1 MRWYVGHDCVTT
13 RGGLDSEPTSV
24 VQVTSPARQGAPM
37 HEGRAAPSGKG
48 LEPTYTGGAAAS
60 VVRARFRGLAG

>member
-1 MRWYVGHDCVTT
+1 
-13 RGGLDSEPTSV
+13 
-24 VQVTSPARQGAPM
+24 M

-48 LEPTYTGGAAAS
+48 PEPTYTGGTATS